1 MNSLKAEDQTNH
13 LEKSKRYS
21 KISPKEAWLIISS

>member
-13 LEKSKRYS
+13 LEESKRYPE
-21 KISPKEAWLIISS
+21 KAPKRLDL